1 MNKNYLIYL
10 HSFYVS
16 SPNLRVT
23 NQKQTVE
30 ENDLII
36 NKYDLTESQAVRQ
49 TSLAEKVLD
58 LFIPAAYAEE
68 ILEKT
73 EASGKDQ
80 CKFDPT
86 IIFSNMRDGV
96 VVGTVIGGMVGSV
109 PGAISGALSGM
120 VTGSLLGAFNAS
132 KELNSCKLA
141 NQTEIDFNSTNSV
154 LTLPS
159 CKLNTTHIVAN
170 IRDFALVETIAN
182 GMSGGNPISG
192 IIPGIVAGGLVGLVN
207 TSVEK
212 NSCEKTITFPDLA
225 VPLVTTETTSDGSIC
240 RLNTGLIFSN
250 MRDYTTGGTV
260 IGGMTG
266 SVPGAVIGGLSGTV
280 WGALVGAFQASDEQ
294 KKCKKLIGE

>member
-1 MNKNYLIYL
+1 M
-10 HSFYVS
+10 
-16 SPNLRVT
+16 
-23 NQKQTVE
+23 
-30 ENDLII
+30 
-36 NKYDLTESQAVRQ
+36 
-49 TSLAEKVLD
+49 
-58 LFIPAAYAEE
+58 FIPAAYAEE
-68 ILEKT
+68 ILETT

-96 VVGTVIGGMVGSV
+96 VGGTVIGGMVGAV
-109 PGAISGALSGM
+109 PGAVSGALSGM

-141 NQTEIDFNSTNSV
+141 NQTEIDLNSTNS
-154 LTLPS
+154 LSTLPS
-159 CKLNTTHIVAN
+159 CKLNTTHIVSN

-192 IIPGIVAGGLVGLVN
+192 IIPGIVAGGVVGLVN

-212 NSCEKTITFPDLA
+212 NSCEKTITVPDIA
-225 VPLVTTETTSDGSIC
+225 VPLVTTEISDGSIC
-240 RLNTGLIFSN
+240 RLNPVLIFSN
-250 MRDYTTGGTV
+250 MRDYAIGGTV

-266 SVPGAVIGGLSGTV
+266 SVPGAVLGGLSGTV
-280 WGALVGAFQASDEQ
+280 GGALVGALQASNEQ